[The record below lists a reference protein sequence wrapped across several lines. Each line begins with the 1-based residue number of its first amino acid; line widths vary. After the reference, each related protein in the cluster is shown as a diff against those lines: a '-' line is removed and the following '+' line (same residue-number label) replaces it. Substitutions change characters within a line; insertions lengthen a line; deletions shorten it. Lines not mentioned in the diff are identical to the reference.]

1 MAFSPTSS
9 PWSAEAL
16 GITVIWL
23 LVAAGGAAGSVL
35 RYGVGRLA
43 AQFLGADTV
52 AGTFAV
58 NVIGS
63 FALGVLATMFI
74 ARSEWPLELRAMLT
88 VGLLGG
94 FTTFSTLAYDGVRLI
109 SGGELGR
116 AGISIAAN
124 LAIGL
129 AAAYAGVLVGRSLS

>member
-1 MAFSPTSS
+1 M
-9 PWSAEAL
+9 
-16 GITVIWL
+16 IWL
-23 LVAAGGAAGSVL
+23 LVAVGGAVGSVL
-35 RYGVGRLA
+35 RFGGGRLA

-52 AGTFAV
+52 VGTFAV

-63 FALGVLATMFI
+63 FALGVLATIFI
-74 ARSEWPLELRAMLT
+74 TRTEWPLELRAMLT

-94 FTTFSTLAYDGVRLI
+94 FTTFSTLAYDGVRLV

-124 LAIGL
+124 LVIGL
-129 AAAYAGVLVGRSLS
+129 AAAYAGVLVGRALS